1 MIRRPPRSTLFPYTT
16 LFRSN
21 NLRALL
27 IDLLTGISPKDLVG
41 RVSVHEAVA
50 YDAITLG
57 NDVAIF
63 IYPPIDELTYPTL
76 RVRVA
81 RYPKPIAYACGVS
94 VVGEKVFEFLI
105 FYLRTLIDSNI
116 GVLPALE
123 ACPEVLVCTCVV

>member
-16 LFRSN
+16 LFRSFGVAKFSVTLLPKRVN

-76 RVRVA
+76 RV
-81 RYPKPIAYACGVS
+81 K
-94 VVGEKVFEFLI
+94 
-105 FYLRTLIDSNI
+105 I
-116 GVLPALE
+116 GRAHV
-123 ACPEVLVCTCVV
+123 